1 MTNPP
6 GHFCDRV
13 KVAVSGV
20 LGTHAPGMNETQQI
34 YAQWLD
40 ELDGATAPA
49 PETVGVMAPMLV
61 RDTATRDVVILSIID
76 PDLTAEHMAVLMD
89 VPYDPVSVYYSAT
102 AIRRALLSGGQEVKD
117 RVRRAVG
124 MLDGCMDTP
133 EYHAVMAYLAWFG
146 RLPSLDREI
155 DAAGDGGRFS
165 PMLELAQQG
174 RLRGIYPG
182 DMAKA

>member
-6 GHFCDRV
+6 GRFCDRG
-13 KVAVSGV
+13 KVAEPGVS
-20 LGTHAPGMNETQQI
+20 GTHAPGMNETQQI

-49 PETVGVMAPMLV
+49 PETAGVMAPMLV
-61 RDTATRDVVILSIID
+61 RDTATRDVVLLSIID
-76 PDLTAEHMAVLMD
+76 PNMTAEHMAVLMD

-102 AIRRALLSGGQEVKD
+102 AIRRALLSGGREVTD
-117 RVRRAVG
+117 RVRRAAG

-146 RLPSLDREI
+146 RLPSLGREI